1 MAHSKQK
8 RFSDW
13 WNLRVGVVD
22 DVISIHPIPTFFR
35 TDKDG
40 WYLCS
45 DLCQSVINKNMYL
58 EKNQPTKTNNKNQ
71 YTPFL
76 KPFKEQWLYNVG
88 VNKNMFVSSL
98 SLSLLFLPS
107 KFGLLSKH
115 AYQNKSM
122 CVRHVPHQENRPPP
136 PLHMQT
142 KHVHLLASRSVFNF
156 FQNICIW
163 QSVASVL
170 LFTPFA
176 FLLTHTHTPLT
187 STFMLLSTPTV
198 KHQG

>member
-1 MAHSKQK
+1 MVDNCAVICASLSLTKICILRKTNPPKQ
-8 RFSDW
+8 
-13 WNLRVGVVD
+13 
-22 DVISIHPIPTFFR
+22 T
-35 TDKDG
+35 
-40 WYLCS
+40 
-45 DLCQSVINKNMYL
+45 
-58 EKNQPTKTNNKNQ
+58 TKTSN
-71 YTPFL
+71 TPFL
-76 KPFKEQWLYNVG
+76 KPFKEQWLYNDG

-98 SLSLLFLPS
+98 SLSLSFLPS

-115 AYQNKSM
+115 AYQNKRM
-122 CVRHVPHQENRPPP
+122 CVWHVPHQENRPPP
-136 PLHMQT
+136 RLHTQT

-156 FQNICIW
+156 YQNVCIW

-187 STFMLLSTPTV
+187 STFMLLSTPTI